1 MGVGRNVNWCSHYG
15 KQYGGSSGSLKKKK
29 KELSYHPTIPLLG
42 IYPDK
47 TVIQRDTGTSVFTAA
62 LFIIA
67 KSRKQPKCPSTDEW
81 IKKTWYIY
89 TMEQDSAVKRNEIMP
104 LTTLWMQLEIG
115 LLSAV
120 SQKEKDRCRMTSL
133 VCRI

>member
-1 MGVGRNVNWCSHYG
+1 MEVPQEAN
-15 KQYGGSSGSLKKKK
+15 KKK

-89 TMEQDSAVKRNEIMP
+89 TVEQDSAVKRNEIMP